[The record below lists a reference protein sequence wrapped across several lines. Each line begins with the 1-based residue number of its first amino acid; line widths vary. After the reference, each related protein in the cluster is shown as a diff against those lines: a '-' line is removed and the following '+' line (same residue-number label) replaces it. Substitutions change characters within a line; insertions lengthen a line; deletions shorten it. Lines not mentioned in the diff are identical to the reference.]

1 MQSQSSKVFPCLGG
15 DAECEA
21 RQVQASADKCKQVAR
36 KGKTRLGDM
45 QTHKLNSI
53 YMYDSRMPSRWR
65 WVSKNLLTDLPKRS
79 REMIQTHTVRVMY
92 WR

>member
-1 MQSQSSKVFPCLGG
+1 MRGKASAGKC
-15 DAECEA
+15 
-21 RQVQASADKCKQVAR
+21 RQVQASCTQ
-36 KGKTRLGDM
+36 GKTRLGDM

-65 WVSKNLLTDLPKRS
+65 WVSKNLLTEIPKRG
-79 REMIQTHTVRVMY
+79 REMKQTHTVRVKY